1 MTSIWDSITGNTT
14 SILQSLV
21 MNEARTSLAIIM
33 VLALDYLL
41 RHWNPRLRYALWLV
55 VLFQALW
62 PPTFRIPA
70 FTIWSATPVQLL
82 PAGLVAGSSSAAVL
96 PGGIN
101 STVWILALWGA
112 ASVVVILWMAVA
124 FFDLRWKLR
133 GAQLLKDSPPIIE
146 TLATRWKPSV
156 LVSHRIH
163 SPLAI
168 GLFRP
173 KIYLTPAAAQMEEHT
188 LRAILYH
195 ETAHILRLDHW
206 VIFVQVLALILHPFN
221 PLVWLMNR
229 RLARYREQIC
239 DDFALQHTDI
249 APVTYGHLLLDYV
262 AQGAFNRPA
271 LLPRTLF
278 CESRNDLRQ
287 RLTQLLSR
295 KETTMNRT
303 SILQKLS
310 LVAILLA
317 MVFVSSQ
324 CQEES
329 SALTLQEQHDLQ
341 AALTESNPEFAPEG
355 SSGLTEE
362 EQKQRQAELTE
373 LGVEF
378 VSYDEPPK
386 PVGGLGA
393 ISELLIYPEKAKEKG
408 LAGKVIVN
416 CQVMADG
423 RTGQVAVVENET
435 GDKSLE
441 EAALA
446 AVRQITWIPA
456 KQRDKN
462 VAVWIAIP
470 ISFSLDNKP
479 TSDKIK
485 D

>member
-55 VLFQALW
+55 VLFQTLW

-112 ASVVVILWMAVA
+112 ASVMVILWMAVA
-124 FFDLRWKLR
+124 SFDLRWKLR
-133 GAQLLKDSPPIIE
+133 GAQLLNDSPPIIE

-173 KIYLTPAAAQMEEHT
+173 KIYLTPAAAQMDEHT

-195 ETAHILRLDHW
+195 ETAHILRLDRW

-249 APVTYGHLLLDYV
+249 APVTYGHLLLDIV
-262 AQGAFNRPA
+262 AQGVFSRPA

-303 SILQKLS
+303 SIMQKLS
-310 LVAILLA
+310 LAAILLA
-317 MVFVSSQ
+317 VVFVSSQ

-329 SALTLQEQHDLQ
+329 SALTLQEQNDLQ
-341 AALTESNPEFAPEG
+341 AALTESKPEFVP
-355 SSGLTEE
+355 
-362 EQKQRQAELTE
+362 
-373 LGVEF
+373 
-378 VSYDEPPK
+378 YDEPPK

-423 RTGQVAVVENET
+423 RTGQVAVAENET

-456 KQRDKN
+456 KQRDKS